1 MTIRG
6 SWIKLPLNSTHPHQL
21 RNPTKEE
28 KAKELC
34 HSDRWACVQSG
45 WEGATD
51 ESHLGDGASGVLEC
65 MLPLP
70 VSPDWSK
77 GKGPACP
84 FWACHIP
91 RGRCNPRRKQLARA
105 ASVPVTYW
113 GDLCTVLSLFFFL
126 FPLGIE
132 SRFSQQSGG
141 VMTTR
146 TNKSPALQLRIKGQQ
161 TPLQKQ
167 LQSRVTSEFVLLI
180 TFWLAFPGQANWKE
194 GTLCLSTRVNRICME
209 K

>member
-1 MTIRG
+1 MSMCSERLGGGNRWESPWWRCIWSFRMHATPPRLT
-6 SWIKLPLNSTHPHQL
+6 WLIKREGARLPILGLSHPAWQMQS
-21 RNPTKEE
+21 PE
-28 KAKELC
+28 KAAGPGCICAGYLLRRSV
-34 HSDRWACVQSG
+34 HS
-45 WEGATD
+45 
-51 ESHLGDGASGVLEC
+51 
-65 MLPLP
+65 
-70 VSPDWSK
+70 
-77 GKGPACP
+77 
-84 FWACHIP
+84 FI
-91 RGRCNPRRKQLARA
+91 
-105 ASVPVTYW
+105 
-113 GDLCTVLSLFFFL
+113 TVFFL

-194 GTLCLSTRVNRICME
+194 GTLCLSTRVKRICME